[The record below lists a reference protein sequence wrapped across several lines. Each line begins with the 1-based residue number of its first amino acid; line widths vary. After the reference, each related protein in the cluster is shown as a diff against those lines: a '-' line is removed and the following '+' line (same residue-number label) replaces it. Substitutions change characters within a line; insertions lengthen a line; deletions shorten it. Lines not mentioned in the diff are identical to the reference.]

1 MNPHHLGNE
10 LSSSF
15 LPRALNVNLSRDYLL
30 ILHARPLPIF
40 LPTKE
45 QGASRDGKRD
55 QKSSGGADSNS
66 DLKNGD
72 SSENPASSSSSSNG
86 ANGSHPGEKSNAAT
100 SRATPATGGGAGGN
114 AQNGGAIGGV
124 AKQAEQDPD
133 DAMAKF
139 LWKSS
144 SSKKP
149 PMVMF
154 QVNRYESATCSYC

>member
-1 MNPHHLGNE
+1 MHIRALQSINLSLSLSFFLVNTNSY
-10 LSSSF
+10 SSS
-15 LPRALNVNLSRDYLL
+15 P
-30 ILHARPLPIF
+30 IEPGLH
-40 LPTKE
+40 
-45 QGASRDGKRD
+45 RDGGRD
-55 QKSSGGADSNS
+55 QNSSGGVDSNS

-72 SSENPASSSSSSNG
+72 SSENPASNSNNSG
-86 ANGSHPGEKSNAAT
+86 VGDKSGTAAS
-100 SRATPATGGGAGGN
+100 SRATPGGVGGGA
-114 AQNGGAIGGV
+114 AQNGAGVIGGN

-154 QVNRYESATCSYC
+154 QVRRGKI